1 MMEQTM
7 DSILQP
13 DTLLP
18 AQYLETIHRKSYLD
32 PEKMLMWAVLEDG
45 VSCFQKHIS
54 TRDEKGKRPLSEE
67 EEWVLM
73 EQTGDWLFSFDNV
86 CETLGLN
93 PGYIRGGLQRRLQHH
108 LREGDQV
115 RLGVNRSQRAS
126 KIRNP

>member
-1 MMEQTM
+1 MEHTM
-7 DSILQP
+7 DSLLQP

-18 AQYLETIHRKSYLD
+18 AQYLETITRENHLD
-32 PEKMLMWAVLEDG
+32 PEKMLMLAVLEDG
-45 VSCFQKHIS
+45 VSCFQKYIS
-54 TRDEKGKRPLSEE
+54 TRDEKEKKLLSEE

-73 EQTGDWLFSFDNV
+73 EQTGDWLFSFDNI

-126 KIRNP
+126 KI

>member
-18 AQYLETIHRKSYLD
+18 AQYLDTIRRENHLD
-32 PEKMLMWAVLEDG
+32 PEKLLMWAVLEDG
-45 VSCFQKHIS
+45 VARFQKCVS
-54 TRDEKGKRPLSEE
+54 TQDEKEKKPLREE

-73 EQTGDWLFSFDNV
+73 EQPGDWLFSFDNI

-93 PGYIRGGLQRRLQHH
+93 PGYIRGGLQRRLQPH
-108 LREGDQV
+108 LREGGQV
-115 RLGVNRSQRAS
+115 RFGVNRSQRAS
-126 KIRNP
+126 KT

>member
-1 MMEQTM
+1 MMEQMM

-18 AQYLETIHRKSYLD
+18 AQYLETITRNNNLD

-45 VSCFQKHIS
+45 VICFQKCVS
-54 TRDEKGKRPLSEE
+54 TKDEKEKKLLSEE

-73 EQTGDWLFSFDNV
+73 EQTGDWLFSFDNI

-93 PGYIRGGLQRRLQHH
+93 PGYIRGGLQRHLQQH
-108 LREGDQV
+108 LREGGQV
-115 RLGVNRSQRAS
+115 RLEVNRSQRAS
-126 KIRNP
+126 KI